1 MSLRAHSS
9 DSHNF
14 LSVKLQYGPNARLL
28 VVSHVI
34 FLVCFWWL
42 VMLFS

>member
-1 MSLRAHSS
+1 MSLRAHSF

-28 VVSHVI
+28 SCFVNHCNY
-34 FLVCFWWL
+34 LVF
-42 VMLFS
+42 